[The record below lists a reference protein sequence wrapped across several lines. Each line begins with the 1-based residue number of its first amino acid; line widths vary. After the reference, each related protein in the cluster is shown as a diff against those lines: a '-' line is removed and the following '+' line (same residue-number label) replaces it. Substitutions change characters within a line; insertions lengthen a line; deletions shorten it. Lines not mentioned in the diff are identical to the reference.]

1 MFLKATKSSLVH
13 LFIRF
18 FYDSKSIFFALQLPC
33 DKRTWRDTDLNFKVK
48 KEKERRKKKEMSEF
62 VDKEFIVALALTDT
76 VYDA

>member
-1 MFLKATKSSLVH
+1 MIQN
-13 LFIRF
+13 LF
-18 FYDSKSIFFALQLPC
+18 FFALQLPC

-76 VYDA
+76 VYDAQYLVAMAHAYQV